1 MTTMAAVI
9 AQLNL
14 RNRARIK
21 RLKEKKT
28 YSTSKCLYHL
38 QPFEAQF
45 NPTVHNKY
53 LASREKR
60 GDELIEAEVEIELI
74 TIMKKMQ
81 NKSSW
86 PKFTWTRFL
95 LEAFIIGAVWSR
107 MDLR

>member
-1 MTTMAAVI
+1 MAAVI

-14 RNRARIK
+14 RNRARIE

-38 QPFEAQF
+38 QPFDGKF

-53 LASREKR
+53 LASREKK
-60 GDELIEAEVEIELI
+60 GDALIEAEVEKELI
-74 TIMKKMQ
+74 TMMKKRQ

-95 LEAFIIGAVWSR
+95 LEAFIIGAVWNR
-107 MDLR
+107 MNLR